1 MKKYRFRD
9 FQKITKLLKQIFFI
23 AIYNFLL
30 WRKNQFNPQVMS
42 EVLRGKSARV
52 QSMCQSKATSLPAE
66 YEWRPHM
73 HRIIKPQANLN
84 GSADT
89 ST

>member
-1 MKKYRFRD
+1 MQRKSQYIPSNEQSCEW
-9 FQKITKLLKQIFFI
+9 QK
-23 AIYNFLL
+23 
-30 WRKNQFNPQVMS
+30 RS
-42 EVLRGKSARV
+42 V
-52 QSMCQSKATSLPAE
+52 QSMCQSKATSLPAK

-89 ST
+89 PS